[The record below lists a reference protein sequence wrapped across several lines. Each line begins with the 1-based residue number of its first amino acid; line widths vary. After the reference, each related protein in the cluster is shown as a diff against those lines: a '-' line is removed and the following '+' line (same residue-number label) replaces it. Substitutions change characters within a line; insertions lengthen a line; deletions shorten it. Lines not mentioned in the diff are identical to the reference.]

1 MGCMGYTFYY
11 TYKEVDIGCEK
22 LLHGYQCLQLKRS
35 LCWRDFSFLGFK

>member
-22 LLHGYQCLQLKRS
+22 LLHGYQCLQLKRKS
-35 LCWRDFSFLGFK
+35 LLERLLISWF